1 MAGVPKLSRRAR
13 WAIPAGALVITG
25 AVIGGSLISVAQA
38 SPGLAPRTP
47 AQLLAQVA
55 DSATPPLTGT
65 VVETT
70 SLGLPS
76 LPGTANPTSIAS
88 LLTGSHTVRVWYSS
102 PRHFRLAV
110 PEPLSETD
118 VIADGSTAWLWDST
132 ANTVTEY
139 SLPAHQAAPQT
150 QPATAPL
157 TPQQAAQQVLAAV
170 GKTTTVSVDS
180 NVTVA
185 GQPAYELVLAPKDSR
200 SLVGQVQIAID
211 GKNGVPLRLQVYARG
226 TSSPAFQVGYTSIQF
241 VTPAPADLTFSPPP
255 GAKVSHV
262 NLGEQSGSSRPPGD
276 VSAIGSGWL
285 TVLDLPSAGLTAPSG
300 SGPASGGAGSGDS
313 PSGDSAA
320 VLNALLSSATP
331 VSGAWGSGRLLQTSL
346 VSVLITSDGR
356 TFVGAVQ
363 PSVLYAAA
371 GQAATGSPTT
381 AP

>member
-1 MAGVPKLSRRAR
+1 MTGVPKLSRRTR

-25 AVIGGSLISVAQA
+25 AVLAGSLISVAQA
-38 SPGLAPRTP
+38 SPGLPSRTP

-55 DSATPPLTGT
+55 DSVTPPLTGT

-88 LLTGSHTVRVWYSS
+88 LLTGSHTVRVWYSG

-118 VIADGSTAWLWDST
+118 VIADGNTAWQWEST
-132 ANTVTEY
+132 ANAVTEY
-139 SLPAHQAAPQT
+139 SLPAHQAAQQA
-150 QPATAPL
+150 QPTTAPL

-170 GKTTTVSVDS
+170 GPTTTVSVDS
-180 NVTVA
+180 NVRVA
-185 GQPAYELVLAPKDSR
+185 HRPAYELVLAPKDSR

-211 GKNGVPLRLQVYARG
+211 GRNGVPLRLQVYARNAS
-226 TSSPAFQVGYTSIQF
+226 TPAFQVGYTSIQF
-241 VTPAPADLTFSPPP
+241 VSPAPADLSFSPPP
-255 GAKVSHV
+255 GAKVSQV
-262 NLGEQSGSSRPPGD
+262 NLGGQQPSGSSSQPGD
-276 VSAIGSGWL
+276 VSTIGSGWL

-300 SGPASGGAGSGDS
+300 GGPTPGGIA
-313 PSGDSAA
+313 SGDSAA

-331 VSGAWGSGRLLQTSL
+331 VTGAWGSGRLLQTSL
-346 VSVLITSDGR
+346 VSVLITDSGR

-371 GQAATGSPTT
+371 GQAATPSSST

>member
-13 WAIPAGALVITG
+13 WAVPVGTLVITG
-25 AVIGGSLISVAQA
+25 AVLAGSLISVAQA
-38 SPGLAPRTP
+38 SPGLPPRTP
-47 AQLLAQVA
+47 AQLLAQVG
-55 DSATPPLTGT
+55 DSVTPPLTGT

-76 LPGTANPTSIAS
+76 LPGTADPTSIAS
-88 LLTGSHTVRVWYSS
+88 LLTGSHTVRVWYSG

-118 VIADGSTAWLWDST
+118 VIADGNTAWLWQST

-139 SLPAHQAAPQT
+139 SLPARQRAPVT

-157 TPQQAAQQVLAAV
+157 TPQQAARQVLAAV

-185 GQPAYELVLAPKDSR
+185 GQPAYELVLAPRDSR

-211 GKNGVPLRLQVYARG
+211 GSNGVPLRLQVYARNA
-226 TSSPAFQVGYTSIQF
+226 SSPAFQVGYTAIQF

-255 GAKVSHV
+255 GAKVTKE
-262 NLGEQSGSSRPPGD
+262 NLGSGQPSGPQPA
-276 VSAIGSGWL
+276 VSTIGSGWL
-285 TVLDLPSAGLTAPSG
+285 TVLDLPSAGLTAPG
-300 SGPASGGAGSGDS
+300 SSTSAPDNGG
-313 PSGDSAA
+313 SGDSAA
-320 VLNALLSSATP
+320 VLNALLGSATP

-346 VSVLITSDGR
+346 VSVLITDNGR
-356 TFVGAVQ
+356 AFVGAVQ

-371 GQAATGSPTT
+371 GQAAAGSSSTQ

>member
-1 MAGVPKLSRRAR
+1 MAGVPKLSRRTR
-13 WAIPAGALVITG
+13 WAIPVGALAITG
-25 AVIGGSLISVAQA
+25 AVLAGSLISVAQA
-38 SPGLAPRTP
+38 SPGLPSRTP

-55 DSATPPLTGT
+55 DSVTPPLTGT

-88 LLTGSHTVRVWYSS
+88 LLTGSHTVRVWYSG

-110 PEPLSETD
+110 PGQLSETD
-118 VIADGSTAWLWDST
+118 VIADGNTAWLWEST
-132 ANTVTEY
+132 ANAVTEY
-139 SLPAHQAAPQT
+139 SLPADSTAPQT
-150 QPATAPL
+150 APTTAPL
-157 TPQQAAQQVLAAV
+157 TPQQAAQQVLATV
-170 GKTTTVSVDS
+170 GPTTTVSVDS

-226 TSSPAFQVGYTSIQF
+226 ASSPAFQVGYTSIQF
-241 VTPAPADLTFSPPP
+241 VTPAPADLTFSAPP
-255 GAKVSHV
+255 GATVSHE
-262 NLGEQSGSSRPPGD
+262 NLTAPSGSDHVHGD
-276 VSAIGSGWL
+276 VATIGSGWL
-285 TVLDLPSAGLTAPSG
+285 TVLDLPSAGLTAPGG
-300 SGPASGGAGSGDS
+300 SGPAPGHGGSGAGV
-313 PSGDSAA
+313 SGDSAA
-320 VLNALLSSATP
+320 VLNTLLASAAP
-331 VSGAWGSGRLLQTSL
+331 VSGAWGSGRLLRTSL
-346 VSVLITSDGR
+346 VSVLITDGGR

-371 GQAATGSPTT
+371 GQAATSSQAK